1 MTELLE
7 GKVAVVTGAGHGI
20 GRGHALEL
28 ARQGARVVV
37 NDLGSSVD
45 GEGSSRDAD
54 LTVDLIASRGG
65 SAVSDY
71 GNVAEEADA
80 QAMIDRAINE
90 WGRFDILVNN
100 AGIVRDAVIWNLSA
114 DAWDAVMRVHVR
126 GPWLTSRVA
135 ARHWRSLAKEGL
147 DSRGRIINTTSGAGL
162 VGNFGQTNYATAKAA
177 VVGLTQTLALELHR
191 LGVTVNAIG
200 PAGATRI
207 TGTMPNAP
215 TVVEPDEIPEDDFH
229 PVGPRRQLAGSG
241 LVGLGRRA
249 TRDGSGHSGDRRQD
263 PPHGRGWHVGR
274 QRVPNDGGAGTLCE
288 GWGRSSPLK
297 SSARRDAA
305 AELGQIAPAK
315 ERLMLLLSRWDPAAS
330 PGVLWRCPGRSG

>member
-1 MTELLE
+1 MSTLLE

-28 ARQGARVVV
+28 ARHGARVVV
-37 NDLGSSVD
+37 NDLGGSVT

-54 LTVDLIASRGG
+54 LTVDLITSRGG
-65 SAVSDY
+65 VAVSDY

-80 QAMIDRAINE
+80 QAMIDRAIGE

-100 AGIVRDAVIWNLSA
+100 AGIVRDAVIWNLSP

-126 GPWLTSRVA
+126 GPWLTSRA
-135 ARHWRSLAKEGL
+135 AATHWRALAKDGA

-191 LGVTVNAIG
+191 FGVTVNAIG

-215 TVVEPDEIPEDDFH
+215 TVVEPDEIPEDSFH
-229 PVGPRRQLAGSG
+229 PLDPAGSSPVVAWLASDQAQYVTG
-241 LVGLGRRA
+241 QVIRVIGDKIHLMGGWHEAASASNDGKRWDALQVGDVFA
-249 TRDGSGHSGDRRQD
+249 TRIFGSQ
-263 PPHGRGWHVGR
+263 GRGLQTW
-274 QRVPNDGGAGTLCE
+274 
-288 GWGRSSPLK
+288 
-297 SSARRDAA
+297 
-305 AELGQIAPAK
+305 AK
-315 ERLMLLLSRWDPAAS
+315 
-330 PGVLWRCPGRSG
+330 